1 MVNSKLPR
9 RLAIAGLVVG
19 IGFMAMWWCIYKYN
33 PSYLPS
39 PYFLQNLTCD
49 LFPLLWLT
57 ALTAGG
63 TAAVNYTIWILAIL
77 LDCVILYFIGVA
89 INAMRLRISARR
101 PRAS

>member
-19 IGFMAMWWCIYKYN
+19 VAFRVLWWCIYIYN

-57 ALTAGG
+57 ILTSHG

-77 LDCVILYFIGVA
+77 FDCVILYFIGVA
-89 INAMRLRISARR
+89 INTIRLRISARR
-101 PRAS
+101 PRTS